1 MEEWGE
7 KLGESIENMVNTVI
21 IDDEDFN
28 ISQSRSGKTIIKIS
42 PDNESVYIVDGSI
55 VANSK
60 IKEIEAGKIN
70 RISVIRKSKDGKDK
84 DNYVIIY
91 TGKPCGE
98 FISFQTGILKFRYLG
113 KEYKYDITQKDFP
126 GFVINGKKTDNLDD
140 VKLDGITQ
148 IRPITKAEKEA
159 LKCKKDRILIETK

>member
-1 MEEWGE
+1 M
-7 KLGESIENMVNTVI
+7 
-21 IDDEDFN
+21 
-28 ISQSRSGKTIIKIS
+28 
-42 PDNESVYIVDGSI
+42 
-55 VANSK
+55 
-60 IKEIEAGKIN
+60 
-70 RISVIRKSKDGKDK
+70 
-84 DNYVIIY
+84 
-91 TGKPCGE
+91 
-98 FISFQTGILKFRYLG
+98 G